1 MHVTVFGLG
10 EAGALLAADLSTAG
24 VDVTGFDPA
33 PVATPEGVARSPDAA
48 AAVAD
53 ADIVLIVTGA
63 QQAADVFDRIVAH
76 LPADCLVADLS
87 TSAPDAKAARA
98 AAAAAADRS
107 FVDVALMAPVPG
119 RGLGTPSLASGA
131 GAERYGAA
139 MRPLGAPVEL
149 VGERAGAAS
158 TRKLL
163 RSVTMKG
170 LASVVIEA
178 LRAAERAGLSDW
190 LWSDLVAEFESA
202 DEALLRAAGA
212 RHRRPCATPGPRDG
226 GERRDARLARRRAA
240 DDQGDD
246 RIAARRLRA
255 TAFRLYPIRRSRRAV
270 PGCRRGSCCGRP
282 RSGRRRRGGRRD
294 RHRQASAAR
303 SGVASRCPTGCVAGR
318 RR

>member
-63 QQAADVFDRIVAH
+63 PQAADVFDRIVAH

-98 AAAAAADRS
+98 ASAAAADRS

-178 LRAAERAGLSDW
+178 LRAAERAGFSDW

-202 DEALLRAAGA
+202 DEALLR
-212 RHRRPCATPGPRDG
+212 
-226 GERRDARLARRRAA
+226 RLVHGTGVHARRRVHEMEASA
-240 DDQGDD
+240 EMLDSLGIEPLMT
-246 RIAARRLRA
+246 RATIESLRVAARDG
-255 TAFRLYPIRRSRRAV
+255 V
-270 PGCRRGSCCGRP
+270 PVVP
-282 RSGRRRRGGRRD
+282 N
-294 RHRQASAAR
+294 QAKS
-303 SGVASRCPTGCVAGR
+303 
-318 RR
+318 